1 METDKKVKIEHVHY
15 IFMSIITLIF
25 VVSLIIARNP
35 DTDAFFLINNG
46 KYIFTN
52 KKLPDINP
60 WVIHDGF
67 NIIIQQ
73 WICSLINYIA
83 YSIGGFIGTSVLAFI
98 LAIIC
103 NISIYNFIKNFT
115 DSKKILIIAM
125 CISNLLLCQF
135 YTTRPYPIT
144 IAIIVY
150 ELTLLYKF
158 FTNDIDNKQKIKI
171 RIKLCLIS
179 LLMINY
185 QSASIVIVF
194 IMILPFMTPWIFK
207 KGWYK
212 EIITEHTKT
221 IYRTIPFMLCT
232 TLINPNGI
240 KSITYLFDSYGSAT
254 SNNMIQELMPPNVT
268 IISGITLI
276 IAIALFMF
284 SIAKHKLDKN
294 TIYLTLGTIILAYM
308 HSRNSWLL
316 IPSIIIMVI
325 NMAKEYIKSD
335 ELKKTYKT
343 TAGIIICSYLLV
355 LIPVISVAAGQLS
368 AGLKNINNNTP
379 KEMVE
384 YLDSLDKDNI
394 ILYTEFNNGAYF
406 ELAGYKVYIDARPE
420 LFMKKIN
427 NKEDIYTEYIDVVNG
442 KTDVREFIS
451 KYNFTHLV
459 TNNLS
464 ITGIYLKYSDDY
476 RLIVENELYSLY
488 EKINN

>member
-1 METDKKVKIEHVHY
+1 METAKKVKIEHIHY
-15 IFMSIITLIF
+15 IFMSIVTLIF

-52 KKLPDINP
+52 KKLPTINP
-60 WVIHDGF
+60 WVIHDEF
-67 NIIIQQ
+67 NVTIQQ

-83 YSIGGFIGTSVLAFI
+83 YSIGGFIGTVVLAFI
-98 LAIIC
+98 FAIIC
-103 NISIYNFIKNFT
+103 NVAIYNFIKEFT
-115 DSKKILIIAM
+115 NSKKILVIAM

-144 IAIIVY
+144 ITIVIY

-158 FTNDIDNKQKIKI
+158 FNNDIDKNTKI
-171 RIKLCLIS
+171 RLQIKLCLIS

-194 IMILPFMTPWIFK
+194 IMLLPFMTPWIFK

-212 EIITEHTKT
+212 EIVTEHTKT
-221 IYRTIPFMLCT
+221 IYRAISFMLCT

-254 SNNMIQELMPPNVT
+254 SNNMIQELMPPNVA

-284 SIAKHKLDKN
+284 SIAKNKLDKN
-294 TIYLTLGTIILAYM
+294 TIYLTLGTIILTYM

-368 AGLKNINNNTP
+368 AGLKNIDNNTP

>member
-46 KYIFTN
+46 KYIFNN

-144 IAIIVY
+144 IAIIMY

-171 RIKLCLIS
+171 QIKLCLVS
-179 LLMINY
+179 LIMINY

-194 IMILPFMTPWIFK
+194 IMLLPFITPWIFK

-284 SIAKHKLDKN
+284 SIAKNKLDKN
-294 TIYLTLGTIILAYM
+294 TVYLTLGTIILAYM

-316 IPSIIIMVI
+316 VPSILIMSI
-325 NMAKEYIKSD
+325 NIAKEYIKSD

-355 LIPVISVAAGQLS
+355 LIPVIAVSAGQLS

-384 YLDSLDKDNI
+384 YLDGLNKDNI

-427 NKEDIYTEYIDVVNG
+427 NKEDIYTEYLDVVTG
-442 KTDVREFIS
+442 KTDVKEFIS

-464 ITGIYLKYSDDY
+464 TTGIYLKYSDDY
-476 RLIVENELYSLY
+476 KLIAENESYSLY

>member
-1 METDKKVKIEHVHY
+1 METAKKVKIEHVHY
-15 IFMSIITLIF
+15 IFMSIVTLIF
-25 VVSLIIARNP
+25 VTSLIIARNP

-103 NISIYNFIKNFT
+103 NISIYNFIKTFT
-115 DSKKILIIAM
+115 DSKKILTIAM

-158 FTNDIDNKQKIKI
+158 FNTDIDTKHKIKLQ
-171 RIKLCLIS
+171 IKLCLLS

-194 IMILPFMTPWIFK
+194 IMLLPFITPWIFK

-284 SIAKHKLDKN
+284 SIAKNKLDKN
-294 TIYLTLGTIILAYM
+294 TVYLTLGTIILAYM

-316 IPSIIIMVI
+316 VPSILIMSI
-325 NMAKEYIKSD
+325 NIAKEYIKSD

-343 TAGIIICSYLLV
+343 TAGIIVCSYLLV
-355 LIPVISVAAGQLS
+355 LIPVIAVSEGQLS
-368 AGLKNINNNTP
+368 AGIKNINNNTP

-384 YLDSLDKDNI
+384 YLDGLNKDNI
-394 ILYTEFNNGAYF
+394 ILYTEFTNGAYF

-427 NKEDIYTEYIDVVNG
+427 NKEDIYTEYLDVVTG
-442 KTDVREFIS
+442 KTDVKEFIS

-464 ITGIYLKYSDDY
+464 TTGIYLKYSDDY
-476 RLIVENELYSLY
+476 KLIAENESYSLY